1 MKTWYS
7 CKIKYAKENDE
18 GLLKQVTEAFLVDAI
33 SYTEAETRIY
43 SIAEEI
49 LSREFV
55 VTQITKTNISEVL
68 KMEEADDWY
77 KSKITY
83 VANDDESGKEIK
95 VTIYYL
101 VCAENVKQAFEFIEE
116 FMSSML
122 VPYQVPSI
130 TKTNI
135 VEVFPF
141 SEEDSTVA
149 DQQKDEQAKEE
160 IESYISQD
168 DESED

>member
-1 MKTWYS
+1 MT
-7 CKIKYAKENDE
+7 D
-18 GLLKQVTEAFLVDAI
+18 AFLVDAI

-43 SIAEEI
+43 AIAEEI

-55 VTQITKTNISEVL
+55 VTQITKTNISEII

-101 VCAENVKQAFEFIEE
+101 VCAEHVKQAFEYIEE

-130 TKTNI
+130 TRTNI

-141 SEEDSTVA
+141 SEDDNA
-149 DQQKDEQAKEE
+149 IANQQKDDQAKEE
-160 IESYISQD
+160 IENYIAQDD